1 MDDMER
7 LIDQIY
13 FLADETRF
21 LCSYERAPLEERHK
35 KIIERCKVQIKI
47 FQKLLDKLEEK

>member
-1 MDDMER
+1 MNDMER

-21 LCSYERAPLEERHK
+21 LCSYDSAPLEDRHK
-35 KIIERCKVQIKI
+35 GIIERCKVQIKI
-47 FQKLLDKLEEK
+47 FQKTT